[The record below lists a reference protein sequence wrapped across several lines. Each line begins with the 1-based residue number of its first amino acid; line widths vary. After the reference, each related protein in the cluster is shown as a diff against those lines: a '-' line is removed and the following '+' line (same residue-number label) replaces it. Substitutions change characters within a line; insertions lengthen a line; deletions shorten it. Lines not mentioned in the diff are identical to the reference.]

1 MPGFLGLTL
10 FVCFV
15 KVTDHV
21 IYSGRA
27 EVEAFH
33 KAGIEAGGKD
43 HGGPGPRPQYSP
55 GYYAAFVLDPLG
67 NNIEVVYLE
76 DV

>member
-1 MPGFLGLTL
+1 MMYAIE
-10 FVCFV
+10 
-15 KVTDHV
+15 VTDHV

-27 EVEAFH
+27 EVGAFH

-43 HGGPGPRPQYSP
+43 HGEPGPRPQYSP

-76 DV
+76 DA